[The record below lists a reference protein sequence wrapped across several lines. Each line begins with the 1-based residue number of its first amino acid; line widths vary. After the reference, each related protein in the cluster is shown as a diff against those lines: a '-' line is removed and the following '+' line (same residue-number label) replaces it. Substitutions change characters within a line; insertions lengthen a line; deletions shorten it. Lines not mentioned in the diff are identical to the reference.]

1 VRRHYRRHRGGGP
14 ALTSPWEG
22 VGPPIFLRL
31 AQGWFGESGSGRVK
45 LEAIHP
51 LVEQLTHRL
60 AEMEVD
66 GFPDLSD
73 LFDEIAEIYVPWRLN
88 ALLRQV
94 SEDPDAA
101 MRIGARQFLLLASD
115 DRFSLGLSI
124 VDRRPRYLN
133 WHASH
138 IWYRG
143 MGGSIATVR
152 RYLLPQGTANEVVD
166 PDIQLELA
174 ETRTF
179 GPGEVMVRDGRSDII
194 DFELQPNRPIVVL
207 RLQLALFGGLEWM
220 FDRSTLR
227 PVGANSLNPTHS
239 HLTSLAYAAS
249 LVGDS
254 SSIEPLELALSHPN
268 HAVRWAAVQAIGR
281 LDRNAALRALG
292 KLSDDPHPHVRRS
305 AARMLERAGQ
315 VGGAAAGA

>member
-1 VRRHYRRHRGGGP
+1 MKP
-14 ALTSPWEG
+14 
-22 VGPPIFLRL
+22 
-31 AQGWFGESGSGRVK
+31 
-45 LEAIHP
+45 EAVHP
-51 LVEQLTHRL
+51 LMEQLTHRL

-73 LFDEIAEIYVPWRLN
+73 LFDELAQAYVPWRLN
-88 ALLRQV
+88 ALLRQL

-124 VDRRPRYLN
+124 INRRPRYLN

-143 MGGSIATVR
+143 MGENSSTVR

-166 PDIQLELA
+166 PDIELELA
-174 ETRTF
+174 ETRSF
-179 GPGEVMVRDGRSDII
+179 GPGDVMARDGRRDII
-194 DFELQPNRPIVVL
+194 DFDLQPDRPMVVL

-227 PVGANSLNPTHS
+227 PVGASSLNPTHS

-249 LVGDS
+249 LVGDA
-254 SSIEPLELALSHPN
+254 SSIEPLELALAHPN

-281 LDRNAALRALG
+281 LDRGAALSALA

-315 VGGAAAGA
+315 LDAVAAGA